1 MSDSIDS
8 ISLADIA
15 TQLNVAKTMAIAL
28 PRFYKQTNLM
38 ASIIFKH
45 NADTKDIEISL
56 GFEPRSPTREEYS
69 ILFEELTNAEKLLIN
84 QYIITTA
91 PVYPN
96 INQLIFKHKE
106 ETNQIIANHSL
117 NDN

>member
-15 TQLNVAKTMAIAL
+15 TQLTVAKTMAIAL

-96 INQLIFKHKE
+96 INQLIFKVKE
-106 ETNQIIANHSL
+106 APL
-117 NDN
+117 V